1 MFFAKATYAE
11 LRQGYTN
18 RNGFIFTTLTDPA
31 NVHDAIVVHVLQSA
45 GCITPQ
51 LPHSSR
57 SFAEHL
63 ALIQSEGLEKAIVIS
78 DEIGW
83 LSQCPS
89 LQFLW
94 VIPSDSAADGFDFS
108 PLYHMPCVKWLRCQ
122 TAYGIAGKLHGE
134 IDYGKVPGLRCLYV
148 SHTKYEYGFANAQ
161 DLQSLN
167 LCAYQGNDLADVI
180 GGESLDWLSLTQGK
194 IHSLNGLHK
203 AKSLKSLSLCY
214 QRNLTDISALVNV
227 KSTLFQLCLDQCSH
241 ITDFSALSALSA
253 LEYLELQGN
262 SILPNLSFLCN
273 MPNLKVLN
281 LGMDVADGDLRLCMN
296 VPYVTCKNRRHFNLR
311 DAELPKRLCSVQD
324 DHGVELWRRC

>member
-1 MFFAKATYAE
+1 M
-11 LRQGYTN
+11 
-18 RNGFIFTTLTDPA
+18 
-31 NVHDAIVVHVLQSA
+31 HDAIVVHVLQSA

-108 PLYHMPCVKWLRCQ
+108 PLYYMPCVKWLRCQ

-148 SHTKYEYGFANAQ
+148 SHTKYEYGFANAL

-227 KSTLFQLCLDQCSH
+227 KSTLFQLCLDHCSH
-241 ITDFSALSALSA
+241 ITDFLLCPLYRRWNIWSYKEIASCQT
-253 LEYLELQGN
+253 YLFFAICQ
-262 SILPNLSFLCN
+262 I
-273 MPNLKVLN
+273 
-281 LGMDVADGDLRLCMN
+281 
-296 VPYVTCKNRRHFNLR
+296 
-311 DAELPKRLCSVQD
+311 
-324 DHGVELWRRC
+324 

>member
-1 MFFAKATYAE
+1 M
-11 LRQGYTN
+11 
-18 RNGFIFTTLTDPA
+18 
-31 NVHDAIVVHVLQSA
+31 HDAIVVHVLQSA

-122 TAYGIAGKLHGE
+122 TVYGIAGKLHGE

-227 KSTLFQLCLDQCSH
+227 KSTLFQLCLDHCSH

-253 LEYLELQGN
+253 LEYLELQA
-262 SILPNLSFLCN
+262 
-273 MPNLKVLN
+273 K
-281 LGMDVADGDLRLCMN
+281 
-296 VPYVTCKNRRHFNLR
+296 
-311 DAELPKRLCSVQD
+311 
-324 DHGVELWRRC
+324 